1 MLLLVKLLKLL
12 LNFSP
17 VTACSRVC
25 SNCAYQFLFILFEH
39 NNPRLQSCWQNFAK
53 QNEER

>member
-1 MLLLVKLLKLL
+1 MLLLVKLL

-39 NNPRLQSCWQNFAK
+39 NNPRLQSCWQNFGK
-53 QNEER
+53 QNEEG